1 MTTEIWAQDRRQ
13 LVLDGEG
20 VEVEMVE
27 GEKRQRVLY
36 TYVHGHV
43 QNRGGREWKK
53 GNSFSRDIWEGF
65 FVENLVKYFWRILR
79 NLWRRFGRM
88 DILGN
93 IPED

>member
-36 TYVHGHV
+36 TYVLAWTCTE
-43 QNRGGREWKK
+43 QGRERVEK
-53 GNSFSRDIWEGF
+53 G
-65 FVENLVKYFWRILR
+65 K
-79 NLWRRFGRM
+79 
-88 DILGN
+88 
-93 IPED
+93 

>member
-36 TYVHGHV
+36 AYVLAWTCTE
-43 QNRGGREWKK
+43 QRRERVEK
-53 GNSFSRDIWEGF
+53 G
-65 FVENLVKYFWRILR
+65 K
-79 NLWRRFGRM
+79 
-88 DILGN
+88 
-93 IPED
+93 